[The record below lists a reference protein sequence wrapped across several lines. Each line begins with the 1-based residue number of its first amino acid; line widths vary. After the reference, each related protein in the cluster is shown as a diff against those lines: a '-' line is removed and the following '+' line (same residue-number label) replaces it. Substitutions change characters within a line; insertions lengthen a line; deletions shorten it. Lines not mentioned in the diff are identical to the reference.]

1 MEDKPLIFLLHRLL
15 FFWVRLNN
23 IEEIKEDYQ
32 KEEKLE
38 RAYCHGHQS
47 SFRD

>member
-15 FFWVRLNN
+15 FNGARLKVF
-23 IEEIKEDYQ
+23 EEIKEDYHAA
-32 KEEKLE
+32 EILE
-38 RAYCHGHQS
+38 RVYHHIEVS